1 MDIKLINDK
10 GELYIN
16 EQEVEFFNIDEK
28 QFEVIQQ
35 IVLMLHIRAG
45 ELKFDIN
52 YGLDYNVIYGTHGE
66 EEEVLEHVKNQILLN
81 FNDYLDKCYISSYT
95 FENRQLE
102 MDISIQFRNEKNAIV
117 LKGVGI
123 GWQQLV

>member
-1 MDIKLINDK
+1 MDIKLINNK

-16 EQEVEFFNIDEK
+16 GQEVEFFNIDEK

-52 YGLDYNVIYGTHGE
+52 YGLDYNVIYGTHGD

-117 LKGVGI
+117 MKGVSI
-123 GWQQLV
+123 GWQRLV

>member
-1 MDIKLINDK
+1 MDIKLINNK

-16 EQEVEFFNIDEK
+16 EQEVEFFNINEK

-102 MDISIQFRNEKNAIV
+102 VDITIQFRNEKNAIV
-117 LKGVGI
+117 MKGVGI

>member
-1 MDIKLINDK
+1 MDIKLINNK

-81 FNDYLDKCYISSYT
+81 FNDYLDKCYISSYA

-123 GWQQLV
+123 GWQ

>member
-1 MDIKLINDK
+1 MDIKLVNNK

-81 FNDYLDKCYISSYT
+81 FNDYLDKCYISSYA

>member
-1 MDIKLINDK
+1 MDIKLINNK

-102 MDISIQFRNEKNAIV
+102 IDITIQFRNEKNAIV

>member
-1 MDIKLINDK
+1 MDIKLINNK

-16 EQEVEFFNIDEK
+16 EQQIEFFNIDEK

-102 MDISIQFRNEKNAIV
+102 MDITIQFRNEKNAIV

>member
-1 MDIKLINDK
+1 MDIKLINNK

-28 QFEVIQQ
+28 HFEVIQQ

-81 FNDYLDKCYISSYT
+81 FNDYLDKCYISSYK

-102 MDISIQFRNEKNAIV
+102 MDISIQFRNEKNAVI

-123 GWQQLV
+123 GWQQ

>member
-1 MDIKLINDK
+1 MDIKLINNK

-16 EQEVEFFNIDEK
+16 EQQVEFFNIDEK

>member
-1 MDIKLINDK
+1 MDIKLINNK

-16 EQEVEFFNIDEK
+16 GQEVEFFNIDEK

-102 MDISIQFRNEKNAIV
+102 MDVTIQFRNEKNAIV

-123 GWQQLV
+123 GWRQLV

>member
-1 MDIKLINDK
+1 MDIKLINNK

-16 EQEVEFFNIDEK
+16 EQQVEFFNIDEK

-81 FNDYLDKCYISSYT
+81 FNDYLDKCYISSYA

-102 MDISIQFRNEKNAIV
+102 MDITIQFRNEKNAIV
-117 LKGVGI
+117 MKGVGS

>member
-1 MDIKLINDK
+1 MDIKLINNK

-16 EQEVEFFNIDEK
+16 EQQVEFFNIDEK

-95 FENRQLE
+95 FVNRQLE

-117 LKGVGI
+117 MKGVGI

>member
-1 MDIKLINDK
+1 MDIKLINNK

-66 EEEVLEHVKNQILLN
+66 EEEVMEHVKNQILLN

-102 MDISIQFRNEKNAIV
+102 MDITIQFRNEKNAIV
-117 LKGVGI
+117 MKGVGL
-123 GWQQLV
+123 GWQQSE

>member
-1 MDIKLINDK
+1 MDIKLINNK

-102 MDISIQFRNEKNAIV
+102 ADITIQFRNEKNAIV
-117 LKGVGI
+117 MKGVGI

>member
-1 MDIKLINDK
+1 MDIKLINNK

-16 EQEVEFFNIDEK
+16 EQQVEFFNIDEK

-102 MDISIQFRNEKNAIV
+102 TDISIQFRNEKNAIV

>member
-1 MDIKLINDK
+1 MDIKLINNK

-66 EEEVLEHVKNQILLN
+66 DEEVLEHVKNKILLN
-81 FNDYLDKCYISSYT
+81 FNDYIDKCYISSYT

>member
-1 MDIKLINDK
+1 MDIKLINNK

-16 EQEVEFFNIDEK
+16 EQEVEFFNINEK

-117 LKGVGI
+117 MKGVGL
-123 GWQQLV
+123 GWQQLT